1 MAKCICVFVFVVGP
15 VTLIW
20 GDLYARSC
28 AFVYLYLHSRL
39 HLYLCVWWAERGASE
54 EIFMLGLVDNNVV
67 QQRTPDCTFNYT
79 ALLQCASTLS
89 VHCTL
94 YSQPEYMQVEHL
106 SGRVEHHLVLLCIC
120 CTAFLPKPSVL
131 HCVAIMHLGRSSVRK
146 LQAV

>member
-1 MAKCICVFVFVVGP
+1 MLGVVHLCICICIYTCICICEFVYLCICVYGGP
-15 VTLIW
+15 SE
-20 GDLYARSC
+20 A
-28 AFVYLYLHSRL
+28 
-39 HLYLCVWWAERGASE
+39 HLRRCSVLLCNREP
-54 EIFMLGLVDNNVV
+54 
-67 QQRTPDCTFNYT
+67 QT
-79 ALLQCASTLS
+79 ALLITLLFFNVLQHYLYT

-120 CTAFLPKPSVL
+120 CTAFLPKPSIL

>member
-1 MAKCICVFVFVVGP
+1 
-15 VTLIW
+15 
-20 GDLYARSC
+20 
-28 AFVYLYLHSRL
+28 
-39 HLYLCVWWAERGASE
+39 
-54 EIFMLGLVDNNVV
+54 MLGLVV

-79 ALLQCASTLS
+79 ALLQCASTCVATLS

-120 CTAFLPKPSVL
+120 CTAFLPKPSIL

-146 LQAV
+146 LQAVREDRLQVLCEARDFIPRWVGCAMIRYSPEVQYHQA